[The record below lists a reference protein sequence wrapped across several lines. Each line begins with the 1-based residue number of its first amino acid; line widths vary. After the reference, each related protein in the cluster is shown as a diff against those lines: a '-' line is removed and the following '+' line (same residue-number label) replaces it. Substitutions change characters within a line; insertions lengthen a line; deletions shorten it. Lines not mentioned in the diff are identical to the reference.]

1 VGDVSCPYGLAVP
14 VRPVDSRLDYCNAV
28 RVTYSTEQYP
38 PITAVQPHP
47 LYHLHTPRNVSAYRP
62 LSTLPSNL
70 IHSITYT
77 RHATQCIGVSAAINT
92 AVQPHPLHHLH
103 TPRHA
108 MYRRIGRYKHCR
120 PTASTTSPTYTTP
133 RNVSAH
139 RPLSTLPSNRIHYIT
154 YTRHDTQCIGASAA
168 INTAVQPHPLYHLH
182 TPRHAMYR
190 RIGRY
195 QHCRPTSSTTSPT
208 HAPARNVS
216 AHRPLSTLPSNR
228 IHSITYTRHATQCI
242 GVSAAIG
249 VHNTAR
255 FVPACRS
262 SPSLSSSICAF
273 VWRS

>member
-1 VGDVSCPYGLAVP
+1 MGDVSCPYGLAVP

-47 LYHLHTPRNVSAYRP
+47 LYHLHTTRNASAYRP

-77 RHATQCIGVSAAINT
+77 RHA
-92 AVQPHPLHHLH
+92 
-103 TPRHA
+103 
-108 MYRRIGRYKHCR
+108 
-120 PTASTTSPTYTTP
+120 
-133 RNVSAH
+133 
-139 RPLSTLPSNRIHYIT
+139 
-154 YTRHDTQCIGASAA
+154 
-168 INTAVQPHPLYHLH
+168 
-182 TPRHAMYR
+182 MYR

-195 QHCRPTSSTTSPT
+195 QHCRPTASTLSPT
-208 HAPARNVS
+208 HTTPRDVS
-216 AHRPLSTLPSNR
+216 AYRPLSTLPSNR
-228 IHSITYTRHATQCI
+228 IHSITYTRHATRCI

-249 VHNTAR
+249 VHNTSR

-262 SPSLSSSICAF
+262 SPSLSSSICTF